1 MKIWGEMPKVNEV
14 YKTSKVS
21 MTEQVSKVKSKKDVI
36 SISNIGKDYQ
46 VALRAVKDIPDIRAD
61 KVDEV
66 KEQYISGRYNVKGQD
81 IADSIVKSYMDR
93 KV

>member
-14 YKTSKVS
+14 YKTKKVNMS
-21 MTEQVSKVKSKKDVI
+21 EQVSKVKSKKDVI

-46 VALRAVKDIPDIRAD
+46 VALKAVKDIPDIRAD
-61 KVDEV
+61 KVDEI
-66 KEQYISGRYNVKGQD
+66 KEQYNSGRYNVNGQD
-81 IADSIVKSYMDR
+81 IADRIVKSYLDR